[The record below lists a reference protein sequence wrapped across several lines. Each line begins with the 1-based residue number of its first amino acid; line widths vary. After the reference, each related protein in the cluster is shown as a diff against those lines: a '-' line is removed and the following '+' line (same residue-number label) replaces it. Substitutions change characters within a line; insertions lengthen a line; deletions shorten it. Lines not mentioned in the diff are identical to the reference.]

1 MAAFQP
7 IEDAGPRLAFG
18 IVRFLRVFVTAA
30 SPGVVEETAQ
40 GPRQSLNSSSLFKRT
55 PGQDGTMVLRN
66 LFVRKKG
73 FQKIFNRMDLK
84 P

>member
-40 GPRQSLNSSSLFKRT
+40 GPRPSLVSSSLFKRNS
-55 PGQDGTMVLRN
+55 GQDEMMVLRDR
-66 LFVRKKG
+66 FGRQKG
-73 FQKIFNRMDLK
+73 FQEI
-84 P
+84 

>member
-18 IVRFLRVFVTAA
+18 IVHLLRVFVAAA
-30 SPGVVEETAQ
+30 SPGVVE
-40 GPRQSLNSSSLFKRT
+40 GKII
-55 PGQDGTMVLRN
+55 RN
-66 LFVRKKG
+66 KDR
-73 FQKIFNRMDLK
+73 

>member
-30 SPGVVEETAQ
+30 SPGVLAKNLQE
-40 GPRQSLNSSSLFKRT
+40 PRRSLDSSRLLKRT
-55 PGQDGTMVLRN
+55 PGQDGTMVLKVR
-66 LFVRKKG
+66 FGRKKRIPG
-73 FQKIFNRMDLK
+73 FFLIGWT
-84 P
+84 